1 MSEGGKVVIVG
12 GGGGGAIAANLLAG
26 KFDVTVID
34 RSEYHYFQP
43 GNLFI
48 AFQGKSPTLYRRRI
62 ADLLKPRVDFVHDEA
77 ASIDLDEREVVTAS
91 GRELNYD
98 RLIIAA
104 GVHLDYSA
112 LENHEA
118 LLNAF
123 GDYYHTQ
130 EMAVK
135 LHESLRGLK
144 SGTFVIAVADPIY
157 KCPPGPLKAA
167 FLSRELL
174 NRMGRSSSVKVVLA
188 VPFPHA
194 YPSKTVSD
202 IVEPELEARG
212 IEVRT
217 IFTADQIDLEERKI
231 VSLEGEELKFDVAT
245 VVPPNEGPRIEI
257 SPEGVRDGS
266 GFVKIDK
273 FTSQVEG
280 YDDAFAIGDCTNA
293 PTSKSGVTA
302 HLQAETVAKRIMGMD
317 ARYTGRTNCPI
328 ILDGLGT
335 FVISD
340 YEHPPVPVRLSKFK
354 RFMEDLFV
362 AAYWSS
368 IRNPG
373 FWGPVFEAYF
383 RATEPEV
390 LERLGGW

>member
-1 MSEGGKVVIVG
+1 MGEGGRVVVVG
-12 GGGGGAIAANLLAG
+12 GGGGGAIAANLLAE
-26 KFDVTVID
+26 KYSVTVID

-62 ADLLKPRVDFVHDEA
+62 VDLLNPSVKFVHDEVT
-77 ASIDLDEREVVTAS
+77 SVDLDERRVITAS
-91 GRELNYD
+91 GREFTYEH
-98 RLIIAA
+98 LIIAA

-112 LENHEA
+112 LEGHED
-118 LLNAF
+118 LLNKF

-130 EMAVK
+130 EMAAR
-135 LHESLRGLK
+135 LYESLRGLK
-144 SGTFVIAVADPIY
+144 GGTFVIAVADPIY

-167 FLSRELL
+167 FLSKELMD
-174 NRMGRSSSVKVVLA
+174 RMGRSRSVKVVLA

-194 YPSKTVSD
+194 YPSKTISD
-202 IVEPELEARG
+202 IVEPELEARE

-217 IFTADQIDLEERKI
+217 IFTADRIDLEKRKI
-231 VSLEGEELKFDVAT
+231 ISLEGEELEFDVAT
-245 VVPPNEGPRIEI
+245 VVPPNEGPKIEVR
-257 SPEGVRDGS
+257 PDGVRDIS
-266 GFVKIDK
+266 GFFKIDK

-317 ARYTGRTNCPI
+317 ARYRGRTNCPI
-328 ILDGLGT
+328 IVDGLGT

-340 YEHPPVPVRLSKFK
+340 YDHPPVPVRLSKFK

-383 RATEPEV
+383 RSTEPEV
-390 LERLGGW
+390 LEKVGGW